1 MKLRV
6 RATELFIHHL
16 RARMPS
22 RDGIATMARVPHL
35 FLRLTLELDLSLF
48 TPTAEWTFASPDA

>member
-1 MKLRV
+1 MKLHV
-6 RATELFIHHL
+6 RAAELFIHHL

-22 RDGIATMARVPHL
+22 RDGLATTTRVPHL

-48 TPTAEWTFASPDA
+48 TPAAEWTFASFGA

>member
-1 MKLRV
+1 
-6 RATELFIHHL
+6 
-16 RARMPS
+16 MPS

-48 TPTAEWTFASPDA
+48 TPTAEWTFASPGA